1 MQGYAASA
9 AELKFVVE
17 ENRADAIRQWM
28 RDELGPDPH
37 GVGVAGDFYQT
48 TSLYFDTDDF
58 DHFFKRRS
66 FARAKFRI
74 RRYNAGSVVF
84 LERKMKVNGRVSK
97 LRSHCEVADLERL
110 STTATDWPGNW
121 FARRLENRKLK
132 PVCEIAYNRTA
143 RIGMSESGPLRL
155 TLDTDLRATEITAV
169 RFTDAANVDVAP
181 GLAILE
187 MKYRVHVPPVFKRLI
202 EEFGLSARSHSK
214 YRTTIEA
221 LGLASQE
228 QGMALGV

>member
-17 ENRADAIRQWM
+17 ENQADAIRQWM

-37 GVGVAGDFYQT
+37 GVGTSGDFYHT
-48 TSLYFDTDDF
+48 TSIYFDTEEF

-74 RRYNAGSVVF
+74 RRYNGGSMVF
-84 LERKMKVNGRVSK
+84 LERKMKVDGRVTK
-97 LRSHCEVADLERL
+97 RRTHCAVDALHRL
-110 STTATDWPGNW
+110 SSSASDWEGSW
-121 FARRLENRKLK
+121 FVRRLENRRLS

-143 RIGMSESGPLRL
+143 RIGMSECGPLRL
-155 TLDTDLRATEITAV
+155 TLDTDLRATEVSTVGFTNAV
-169 RFTDAANVDVAP
+169 NLEIEP
-181 GLAILE
+181 GAAILE

-202 EEFGLSARSHSK
+202 EEFGLVSRSHSK
-214 YRTTIEA
+214 YRTAIRA

-228 QGMALGV
+228 KGVALGV

>member
-28 RDELGPDPH
+28 RNELGPDPH
-37 GVGVAGDFYQT
+37 GVGVARDFYQT
-48 TSLYFDTDDF
+48 TSLYFDTEEF

-74 RRYNAGSVVF
+74 RRYNGGIMVF

-97 LRSHCEVADLERL
+97 RRSHCDVAELTRL
-110 STTATDWPGNW
+110 YGDGSDWTGSW
-121 FARRLENRKLK
+121 FARRLENRKLR

-143 RIGMSESGPLRL
+143 RIGMSECGPLRL
-155 TLDTDLRATEITAV
+155 TLDTDLRASRIETVQFTNAV
-169 RFTDAANVDVAP
+169 NVDVAP
-181 GLAILE
+181 GIAVLE
-187 MKYRVHVPPVFKRLI
+187 MKYRVYLPPVFKRLI

-214 YRTTIEA
+214 YRTSIEG

-228 QGMALGV
+228 KGIALGV